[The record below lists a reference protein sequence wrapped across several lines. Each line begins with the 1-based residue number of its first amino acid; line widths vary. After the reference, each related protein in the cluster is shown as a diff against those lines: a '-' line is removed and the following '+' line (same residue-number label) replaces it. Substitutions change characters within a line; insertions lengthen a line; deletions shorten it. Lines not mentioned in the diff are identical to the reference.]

1 MLAVTRGESM
11 HVLFHCFGGI
21 NRSVGVL
28 CAWLVVDYNYSADAV
43 QLLLEKRPALRPW
56 DNRPCLGGL
65 VAAGRFAGQV
75 AHGTECG
82 GQKLICTTVRLER
95 LFVANVLNQ

>member
-1 MLAVTRGESM
+1 MG
-11 HVLFHCFGGI
+11 
-21 NRSVGVL
+21 
-28 CAWLVVDYNYSADAV
+28 YNNSAKDAL
-43 QLLLEKRPALRPW
+43 QLLREKKAALRPW
-56 DNRPCLGGL
+56 HNRPYVLEAF

-82 GQKLICTTVRLER
+82 GHKLICTVVRLER